1 MYNNLYYMKKL
12 FMVAIILRVGVSV
25 AMAQKD
31 VKAVGLN
38 LNYGSEIKNVGIGAK
53 FQYGI
58 TDAVRG
64 EASFNYFLE
73 KDGLKM
79 WDGNVNFHYL
89 FNVDEKIN
97 VYPLVGL
104 SYTNWGNGGNEPPVF
119 MDYNDNGKWDSDE
132 PAYDYDGNDWEGGSS
147 SESEGK
153 LGVNVGI
160 GAEYQLNEKWSVGA
174 ELKYQIISNYNQLVL
189 GVGVTYK
196 F

>member
-12 FMVAIILRVGVSV
+12 FMVAIILMVGVSV

-58 TDAVRG
+58 TDAVRI
-64 EASFNYFLE
+64 EPSFNYYLE
-73 KDGLKM
+73 KDGLSM
-79 WDGNVNFHYL
+79 WDLNANIHYL
-89 FNVDEKIN
+89 IDVAEKIK
-97 VYPLVGL
+97 VYPLAGIGYANFK
-104 SYTNWGNGGNEPPVF
+104 SSWGFE
-119 MDYNDNGKWDSDE
+119 DDE
-132 PAYDYDGNDWEGGSS
+132 EYDYEDYYSLKSRNGWDYDEEEMEEG
-147 SESEGK
+147 SENSGEIVVN
-153 LGVNVGI
+153 LGA
-160 GAEYQLNEKWSVGA
+160 GAEYQLNEKLSIGA
-174 ELKYQIISNYNQLVL
+174 ELKYQIIDNFNQIVL

>member
-1 MYNNLYYMKKL
+1 MKKL
-12 FMVAIILRVGVSV
+12 FMVAIILMVGVSAV
-25 AMAQKD
+25 MAQKN

-38 LNYGSEIKNVGIGAK
+38 LNYGSEIKNLGIGAK

-79 WDGNVNFHYL
+79 WDGNVNLHYL

-104 SYTNWGNGGNEPPVF
+104 SYTNWSNGGSEPPVYR
-119 MDYNDNGKWDSDE
+119 DLNDNGKWDSDE
-132 PAYDYDGNDWEGGSS
+132 PAYDADGNNWKGGSS
-147 SESEGK
+147 SDSEGK

-160 GAEYQLNEKWSVGA
+160 GAEYQLNDKWAVGA
-174 ELKYQIISNYNQLVL
+174 ELKYQIISNYNQLVF
-189 GVGVTYK
+189 GIGATYR

>member
-12 FMVAIILRVGVSV
+12 FMVAIILMVGVSV

-64 EASFNYFLE
+64 EASFNYYLE
-73 KDGLKM
+73 KDGLSM
-79 WDGNVNFHYL
+79 WDLNANIHYL
-89 FNVDEKIN
+89 IDVAEKIK
-97 VYPLVGL
+97 VYPLAGIGYANFK
-104 SYTNWGNGGNEPPVF
+104 SSWGFE
-119 MDYNDNGKWDSDE
+119 YDE
-132 PAYDYDGNDWEGGSS
+132 EYDYGDYYSLKSRNGWDYDEEDMEGGSVNS
-147 SESEGK
+147 GEIVVN
-153 LGVNVGI
+153 LGV
-160 GAEYQLNEKWSVGA
+160 GAEYQLNEKLSIGA
-174 ELKYQIISNYNQLVL
+174 ELKYQIIDNFNQIVL